1 MAPEMTGE
9 TVSQTLAGFAH
20 NLTYEDVP
28 GDVCARTRLL
38 MLDGLGIALA
48 ASRYPFA
55 ENIRTGLINLGGEG
69 ACSVIGM
76 DTRLQARDAVVMNG
90 SLIHGL
96 DFDDTHMKSVVHAT
110 AASLPTALVMAEQ
123 QDVSGQ
129 ELLLSYLIG
138 MEVAIR
144 IGMAANFGFHHHG
157 MHATGVV
164 GHFAAALIAGRLLGL
179 SEDQMM
185 AAQGVVGSTAMAS
198 QEFVEDGAWNK
209 RLHPG
214 WAGVAGMTAA
224 ALTGAGFVAPSKP
237 YEGRFGLFRS
247 LLNVTDD
254 DLDLSAITDD
264 LGARWESVQSAIKPY
279 PTCHF
284 THAAADSALILA
296 KRHQIDVTDIASIN
310 ARIPEETIPV
320 VAEPVENKLKPA
332 SDYDAKFSTQYIVA
346 AAFIRGR
353 FGLAEL
359 EDDVLSNPEILSLA
373 RKVGC
378 TADPESEFPESF
390 PGGLGVTMKSGETYD
405 HYEPVNRGAG
415 DRALSES
422 EIVDKFTANA
432 HLAVSSERAEKIRDS
447 VLGIENVSVR
457 DLTTLLAGY

>member
-1 MAPEMTGE
+1 MTGE
-9 TVSQTLAGFAH
+9 TVSCRLARFARG
-20 NLTYEDVP
+20 LTCDAVP
-28 GDVCARTRLL
+28 GDVSARTKLL

-55 ENIRTGLINLGGEG
+55 ENIRNGLVNLGGDG

-76 DTRLQARDAVVMNG
+76 DTRLNARDAVVMNG
-90 SLIHGL
+90 ALIHGL

-123 QDVSGQ
+123 QNASGQ
-129 ELLLSYLIG
+129 EFLLSYLIG

-144 IGMAANFGFHHHG
+144 IGMAANFGFHHRG

-164 GHFAAALIAGRLLGL
+164 GHFAAALIAGRLMGL
-179 SEDQMM
+179 SEDQIA
-185 AAQGVVGSTAMAS
+185 AAQGVVGSTSMAS

-224 ALTGAGFVAPSKP
+224 ALTQTGFVAPSKP

-247 LLNVTDD
+247 LLDVKGDA
-254 DLDLSAITDD
+254 LDLSAITDD
-264 LGARWESVQSAIKPY
+264 LGARWEAAESAIKPY

-284 THAAADSALILA
+284 THAVADAALILA
-296 KRHQIDVTDIASIN
+296 ERHRIN
-310 ARIPEETIPV
+310 VNEISEITARIPSETIPV
-320 VAEPVENKLKPA
+320 IAEPAQNKLKPT

-346 AAFIRGR
+346 AALIKGR

-359 EDDVLSNPEILSLA
+359 EDDVLVDPPILALA
-373 RKVGC
+373 GKVQC
-378 TADPESEFPESF
+378 VADPQSEFPKSF
-390 PGGLGVTMKSGETYD
+390 PGGLTIRMSDGETFD

-422 EIVDKFTANA
+422 EIADKFTANA
-432 HLAVSSERAEKIRDS
+432 TRAVSLDRAEQIRET
-447 VLGIENVSVR
+447 VLGIEKCSAQN
-457 DLTTLLAGY
+457 LMKLLHGE